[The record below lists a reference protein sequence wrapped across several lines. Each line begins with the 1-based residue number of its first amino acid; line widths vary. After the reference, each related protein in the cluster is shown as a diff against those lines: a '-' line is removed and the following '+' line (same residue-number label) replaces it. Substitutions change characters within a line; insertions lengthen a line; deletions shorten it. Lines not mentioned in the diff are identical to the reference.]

1 MNTEYCF
8 LNGEILPLTE
18 AKVGVE
24 DIGILRGYAIYEGI
38 AAIKGE
44 PFRMGDHWQRFLDSA
59 HALNLNIPITEDK
72 TIKIIR
78 ELNEKNQRVERAN
91 VRIILTGGRAINGI
105 EYEFENPT
113 FYILVEKFEPLS
125 KELYERGA
133 KLITY
138 NHLRFMPEHK
148 TTHYITAVNL
158 QKYRKEEEAVEIL
171 YVHDGEVL
179 ECATS
184 NIFIIKDGKV
194 ITPAENILKGIT
206 RKVLLEIVAEVG
218 LRQGERVVLESEL
231 READEVFITSSFKD
245 IVPIIKIDDYEIGN
259 GKVGPRTADLMSQF

>member
-1 MNTEYCF
+1 M
-8 LNGEILPLTE
+8 
-18 AKVGVE
+18 GVE

-59 HALNLNIPITEDK
+59 HALNLNIPITEEK
-72 TIKIIR
+72 AAKIIR
-78 ELNEKNQRVERAN
+78 ELNEKNQRGERAN

-113 FYILVEKFEPLS
+113 FYILVEKFEPLP

-133 KLITY
+133 KLVTY

-171 YVHDGEVL
+171 YVRDGEVL

-184 NIFIIKDGKV
+184 NIFIVKDGKV

-206 RKVLLEIVAEVG
+206 RKVVFELVDVE
-218 LRQGERVVLESEL
+218 ERVMLENEL
-231 READEVFITSSFKD
+231 KNADEVFITSSFKD
-245 IVPIIKIDDYEIGN
+245 IAPIVKIDDYKIGK
-259 GKVGPRTADLMSQF
+259 GKVGPITADLMLQFAKILNSS

>member
-1 MNTEYCF
+1 M
-8 LNGEILPLTE
+8 
-18 AKVGVE
+18 
-24 DIGILRGYAIYEGI
+24 
-38 AAIKGE
+38 
-44 PFRMGDHWQRFLDSA
+44 
-59 HALNLNIPITEDK
+59 
-72 TIKIIR
+72 
-78 ELNEKNQRVERAN
+78 
-91 VRIILTGGRAINGI
+91 RIILTGGRAINGI

-113 FYILVEKFEPLS
+113 FYILVEKFEPLP

-133 KLITY
+133 KLVTY

-184 NIFIIKDGKV
+184 NIFIVKDGKV

-206 RKVLLEIVAEVG
+206 RKVVLELIDVE
-218 LRQGERVVLESEL
+218 ERVILESEL
-231 READEVFITSSFKD
+231 KDADEVFITSSFKD
-245 IVPIIKIDDYEIGN
+245 IVPINKIDDYEIGDREP
-259 GKVGPRTADLMSQF
+259 GSVTQKLMLQFAKVLNLS